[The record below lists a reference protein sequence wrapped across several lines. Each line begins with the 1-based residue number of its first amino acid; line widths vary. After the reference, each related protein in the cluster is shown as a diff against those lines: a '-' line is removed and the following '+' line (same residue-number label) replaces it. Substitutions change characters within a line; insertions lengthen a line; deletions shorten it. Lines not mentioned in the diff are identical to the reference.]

1 MQDLENNHGIILEF
15 TWNNSDTFRV
25 FIQNN
30 TSHFL
35 LEFTSNNTETFRE
48 ALPNN
53 QTRHIFWGMN
63 PPSNPLH
70 GIWGNWRI
78 LNWYIF
84 RGLSFFEILGGAIF

>member
-1 MQDLENNHGIILEF
+1 MQDLENNNGIILEF
-15 TWNNSDTFRV
+15 IWNNSDTFRV
-25 FIQNN
+25 FTQNN
-30 TSHFL
+30 TTHFL

-48 ALPNN
+48 ALPNK
-53 QTRHIFWGMN
+53 THFLGYE
-63 PPSNPLH
+63 PPSDPLH